1 MTRGQLVARALL
13 KSASK
18 GEAAGGALKRLA
30 HGTMNA
36 LSSALQNNGDACP
49 PCTIPCSNVWTLIE
63 TWVQYTPEF
72 QLIVELISSPLAL
85 IVALWG
91 MTSERTLQL
100 MKSSHKQMVSVGDSV
115 DLRTTDAR

>member
-36 LSSALQNNGDACP
+36 LSSIGEHGAAAAESLGMPGALGTTAAVGGTLYAGKGLLTEGKNRVDQWRAQHGLLATP
-49 PCTIPCSNVWTLIE
+49 PVYP
-63 TWVQYTPEF
+63 QGY
-72 QLIVELISSPLAL
+72 
-85 IVALWG
+85 G
-91 MTSERTLQL
+91 Y
-100 MKSSHKQMVSVGDSV
+100 
-115 DLRTTDAR
+115 